1 MNGPTKLKLSV
12 KQRIERRNRAMN
24 GDAIALM
31 ECSYDSG
38 ICTREQ
44 LDDFYRITRE
54 CEEDEEQGQ
63 M

>member
-1 MNGPTKLKLSV
+1 MNRPTKNKLSV
-12 KQRIERRNRAMN
+12 KQRIERHNRAMN
-24 GDAIALM
+24 GDATALM

-44 LDDFYRITRE
+44 LDDFYRIKRE
-54 CEEDEEQGQ
+54 CEEVEEQEQ